1 MESAGKRPI
10 SGAHSALFLLLAIN
24 LFNYIDRQVLAAL
37 EPDIRATFFASGDVN
52 AMTDTGLYLGSAF
65 FVTYMVSAP
74 ILGLL
79 ADRISRWLIIG
90 LAVILWSLASGGSGL
105 APTFAILVAT
115 RVFIGVGEGGYGP
128 AAPTILSDLFPIET
142 RGRIMAIFYTA
153 IPVGSALGYVIGG
166 LVGAHLG
173 WRWAFYLVTPP
184 GLLLGLLC
192 FWQRDPRVGADHL
205 VQKSP
210 RRSIRDYLNLFRTRS
225 YLINCIAQTLMTFAT
240 GGLGF
245 WAPAY
250 LRYRNQ
256 SPEVGMTI
264 FGLITVVAGL
274 ISTLLGGVI
283 ADRLRS
289 RFPASYFWVSGI
301 GMLIACPLFVITL
314 YIPFPVA
321 WITMFLAIF
330 FLFLNTGPSNTALAN
345 VSLPAVR
352 ATAFAANI
360 LVIHA
365 FGDVQAFW
373 LLGYI
378 GGHTNM
384 RVAFLFVSGIIFLSG
399 VAWLIGVKYLPAD
412 TAAVESR
419 TI

>member
-1 MESAGKRPI
+1 M
-10 SGAHSALFLLLAIN
+10 SGVRGALFLLLTIN
-24 LFNYIDRQVLAAL
+24 LFNYIDRQILAAV
-37 EPDIRATFFASGDVN
+37 EPDIRATFFAPDDPN
-52 AMTDTGLYLGSAF
+52 RMMKTGLLGDAF
-65 FVTYMVSAP
+65 FVTYMVTAP

-79 ADRISRWLIIG
+79 ADRFSRWIIVG
-90 LAVILWSLASGGSGL
+90 SAVILWSLASGGSGL
-105 APTFAILVAT
+105 AATFSILFAT
-115 RVFIGVGEGGYGP
+115 RIFVGIGEGGYGP
-128 AAPTILSDLFPIET
+128 AAPTILADLFPIET
-142 RGRIMAIFYTA
+142 RGRIMAVFYTA

-166 LVGAHLG
+166 LIGANFG

-192 FWQRDPRVGADHL
+192 FWQRDPRVTGGQL
-205 VQKSP
+205 TQKSP
-210 RRSIRDYLNLFRTRS
+210 RRSVRDYVRLFRTRS
-225 YLINCIAQTLMTFAT
+225 YLINCIAQTLMTFVT

-256 SPEVGMTI
+256 SPDVGMTI

-274 ISTLLGGVI
+274 VSTLLGGEI

-289 RFPASYFWVSGI
+289 RFAGSYFWVSGI
-301 GMLIACPLFVITL
+301 GMLIACPLFIATL
-314 YIPFPVA
+314 YIPFPAA

-330 FLFLNTGPSNTALAN
+330 FLFVNTGPSNTALAN

-360 LVIHA
+360 FVIHA

-373 LLGYI
+373 LLGYV

-384 RVAFLFVSGIIFLSG
+384 HVAFLFVSGMIFLSG
-399 VAWLIGVKYLPAD
+399 LVWLIGVKYLPVD
-412 TAAVESR
+412 TAAVETAVLTERPS
-419 TI
+419 TL